1 MDEKEQFAQ
10 MVKQSRR
17 IVAFTGAGMST
28 ESGVPD
34 FRSAGG
40 LFDALSGNYFWAKK
54 RSASV
59 SCGDI
64 RGSSSRIMPSI
75 LISQKRNPMPDTVF
89 LPTWRSWG
97 KEVTVVTQN
106 IDNLHQSA
114 GSTNVIELHGNGTK
128 WRRLDERERV
138 DEALIR
144 MDKDGMQRDDDGEM
158 VRPDIVLYGEAL
170 DEDAMQNAMAAI
182 RNADMLVVIGTSLN
196 VYPAAA
202 FIDYFEGPFAVLINR
217 TTVPAM
223 ERFQLAIQ
231 TTPLPFWQTFGKPIS
246 ACKESGSVILRRFR
260 QKAATKEKLP

>member
-40 LFDALSGNYFWAKK
+40 LFDALSGNYFSGEETLSIGFL
-54 RSASV
+54 RSYPRLFFKNYARYFDFSKAEPNA
-59 SCGDI
+59 GHRFFAD
-64 RGSSSRIMPSI
+64 
-75 LISQKRNPMPDTVF
+75 LEK
-89 LPTWRSWG
+89 LG
-97 KEVTVVTQN
+97 KDVTVVTQN
-106 IDNLHQSA
+106 IDNLHQLA

-128 WRRLDERERV
+128 WRRLDEMERM
-138 DEALIR
+138 DEALVR
-144 MDKDGMQRDDDGEM
+144 MDEDGMQRDADGEM

-170 DEDAMQNAMAAI
+170 DEDAMQNARTAI
-182 RNADMLVVIGTSLN
+182 RNADMLIVIGTSLN

-202 FIDYFEGPFAVLINR
+202 FIDYFKGPFAVLINR
-217 TTVPAM
+217 TAVPAM

-231 TTPLPFWQTFGKPIS
+231 TDAAAFLADVWGTY
-246 ACKESGSVILRRFR
+246 FR
-260 QKAATKEKLP
+260 M